1 MLVHYFSVGE
11 LGFSVTTVVLVYI
24 KYFVAVLKNWV
35 RIFISSVGCTLV
47 VSWSKNILTFFL
59 TGTFGPS
66 NFYISP
72 DI

>member
-1 MLVHYFSVGE
+1 MLVHYFSVRKR
-11 LGFSVTTVVLVYI
+11 GFSVTTVVLVHI
-24 KYFVAVLKNWV
+24 TFVAVLKTWV

-47 VSWSKNILTFFL
+47 VSWSKNILAFFL

-66 NFYISP
+66 NFYINP